1 MISPHTSRRPGFTL
15 IELLVV
21 IAIIA
26 ILVGLLLPA
35 VQKVRE
41 AAARVKCQNNLKQL
55 GLALHNFHGTHEHLP
70 GNLRNPAVNTVRIRW
85 TTYLLSFFEQDNM
98 YNGYNQNVN
107 WSDPANVPFTSL
119 PLKVMICPSTPNQDR
134 QDADPGTSAGSFNP
148 IVATGDY
155 SGIYRVDPR
164 LVALGIG
171 VLPGDGI
178 LSKTH
183 KVRFADITDGLSNTI
198 YLTESAGKPSLYR
211 AGLFVSSPPPFTNGV
226 MGGGWCRPGSEIPSF
241 SGSSADGTTFPGICA
256 VNCTNGQQV
265 TAYPD
270 PYYGTD
276 GTGAVYGFHTG
287 GVNALMGD
295 GSVRFIAQSIS
306 IQTFAALVSRNG
318 GEVIGSDF

>member
-1 MISPHTSRRPGFTL
+1 MISPHASRRPGFTL

-21 IAIIA
+21 IAIIT
-26 ILVGLLLPA
+26 ILIGLLLPA
-35 VQKVRE
+35 VQKVRD
-41 AAARVKCQNNLKQL
+41 AAARAQCQNNLKQL
-55 GLALHNFHGTHEHLP
+55 GLALHNFYGAYQHLP
-70 GNLRNPAVNTVRIRW
+70 GNLRSPEVNTVRIRW
-85 TTYLLSFFEQDNM
+85 TTYLLSFFEQDNI
-98 YNGYNQNVN
+98 YKGYNQSVN
-107 WSDPANVPFTSL
+107 WSDPANVPYTSL
-119 PLKVMICPSTPNQDR
+119 PLKVMICPATPNSDR
-134 QDADPGTSAGSFNP
+134 QDADPGTNASNFNP

-155 SGIYRVDPR
+155 SGFYKVDPR

-171 VLPGDGI
+171 VVPGDGI
-178 LSKTH
+178 VSKTQ
-183 KVRFADITDGLSNTI
+183 KVRFGDITDGLSNTI

-211 AGLFVSSPPPFTNGV
+211 VGRLVSSPPPFTNGV

-241 SGSSADGTTFPGICA
+241 SGSSADGTTFPGTCA

-287 GVNALMGD
+287 GVNSLMGD
-295 GSVRFIAQSIS
+295 GSVQFITQSIS